1 MKYFKLITTVIVS
14 VLATINLTGCLLDN
28 EDVDVSYEAIF
39 EVSSETTYSYLNY
52 DSTGGGDNP
61 IAYEYMLVR
70 EKGKSNWSK
79 LIIGSIQSF
88 DYVKGH
94 EYTLKVRVTR
104 LANPP
109 ADGPLLTYE
118 LIEILSD
125 MPNEN
130 D

>member
-1 MKYFKLITTVIVS
+1 MKYLILIPTVIAA
-14 VLATINLTGCLLDN
+14 VLAIVNLTGCLSDN
-28 EDVDVSYEAIF
+28 EDVDITHEVIL
-39 EVSSETTYSYLNY
+39 EVSSETSYSYLDY
-52 DSTGGGDNP
+52 DVPGDGDNP

-70 EKGKSNWSK
+70 EKGKSTWSK
-79 LIIGSIQSF
+79 LIMGSIKSF

-94 EYTLKVRVTR
+94 EYTLKVRETR

-109 ADGPLLTYE
+109 ADGLLLTYE

-125 MPNEN
+125 KPNEN